1 MIDLALVSAT
11 DFASKDEDM
20 APLQAAAA
28 DAGLSCAV
36 WCWDDPSV
44 DWSACRL
51 ALLRSPWDYIE
62 RYVEFIA
69 WLASA
74 EAQCQLLNPADLV
87 RWNTDK
93 RYLLE
98 LAQAGAPVIQ
108 TLAIAPGGALRRPDS
123 AEFVIKPA
131 VGNGSR
137 GARRFGANEEEAA
150 ATHLQ
155 ALHDQGHTALVQPY
169 LERVDVGGETALL
182 YFDGEFSHAIRKNAL
197 LRRKQDA
204 GNTLT
209 EEAISAREPNADQ
222 RAVGD
227 KVLAALA
234 RLKPQSHP
242 PLYARV
248 DLLDDPQ
255 GQPQL
260 LELELAEPSLFFSHA
275 PGSAARLI
283 ECVRLRVEG
292 PGPRA

>member
-1 MIDLALVSAT
+1 MIDLALVSAS
-11 DFASKDEDM
+11 DFVGKDEDLT
-20 APLQAAAA
+20 PLRAAAA

-69 WLASA
+69 WLASV
-74 EAQCQLLNPADLV
+74 ESQCQLENPSELV

-108 TLAIAPGGALRRPDS
+108 TLAIAPGSALQRPDS

-137 GARRFGANEEEAA
+137 GARRFSTDEEAA
-150 ATHLQ
+150 AAAHLQ
-155 ALHDQGHTALVQPY
+155 SLHDQGHTALVQPY
-169 LERVDVGGETALL
+169 LDRVDVGGETALL

-197 LRRKQDA
+197 LRRKQEVA
-204 GNTLT
+204 GNTLS
-209 EEAISAREPNADQ
+209 EEAISARQPNVDQ
-222 RAVGD
+222 RAVGEQ
-227 KVLAALA
+227 VLAALGQL
-234 RLKPQSHP
+234 RPESHP

-248 DLLDDPQ
+248 DLLDNSQ

-260 LELELAEPSLFFSHA
+260 LELELAEPSLFFAHA

-283 ECVRLRVEG
+283 DCVKRRTRGLR
-292 PGPRA
+292 A